1 MYEVIPQISKYK
13 PLNQTGSL
21 PTLGI
26 AICSTSVVD
35 RAIVVCKL
43 AFQLVAQPTMM
54 KT

>member
-13 PLNQTGSL
+13 PLNQTDSL

-26 AICSTSVVD
+26 AICSNFVVD
-35 RAIVVCKL
+35 RATVVCKL
-43 AFQLVAQPTMM
+43 AFQIAAQPTMM